1 MNSDM
6 VKLNLPYFEV
16 SIKQDDGKLLIFDS
30 LRKRHVILTPEE
42 WVRQHFIHYLI
53 HHLKYPRALIRVEG
67 GLIFNTLHKRSD
79 IVVFDRKGKPWMV
92 IECKAPD
99 LKLSKR
105 TVLQAS
111 TYNHSLKAK
120 YLIITNGMKH
130 ICCLIDWANSHTVVV
145 GDMPEYDR

>member
-1 MNSDM
+1 MNCDM
-6 VKLNLPYFEV
+6 VKLNLPSFDVALKHEN
-16 SIKQDDGKLLIFDS
+16 GKLLIFDS

-53 HHLKYPRALIRVEG
+53 CYLKYPKALIKVEG
-67 GLIFNTLHKRSD
+67 GLVFNTLHKRSD
-79 IVVFDRKGKPWMV
+79 IVVFDRKGMPWMV

-99 LKLSKR
+99 LKLSDR

-120 YLIITNGMKH
+120 YVVITNGMKH
-130 ICCLIDWANSHTVVV
+130 ICCRIDWDSSHTVVI
-145 GDMPEYDR
+145 GDMPEYD